1 MGFEIWSKMFTAG
14 SISIAA
20 PPKLI
25 MDALGGSTEVFS
37 YDVAS
42 FVVEYTLI
50 TLIVSILSII
60 VMFLT
65 KPDPTSSLQEFYKR
79 VRPAGPGW
87 KPIAKLC
94 PEVKITDSLIADLA
108 AWFVGLIFV
117 YSAVFASGGIL
128 LGKWQLSIPL
138 GVVCLITAVLLWKM
152 VIPRYEKIV
161 KLDRK
166 IEEERKNDES

>member
-1 MGFEIWSKMFTAG
+1 
-14 SISIAA
+14 
-20 PPKLI
+20 
-25 MDALGGSTEVFS
+25 
-37 YDVAS
+37 
-42 FVVEYTLI
+42 
-50 TLIVSILSII
+50 
-60 VMFLT
+60 
-65 KPDPTSSLQEFYKR
+65 
-79 VRPAGPGW
+79 
-87 KPIAKLC
+87 
-94 PEVKITDSLIADLA
+94 
-108 AWFVGLIFV
+108 VGLIFV